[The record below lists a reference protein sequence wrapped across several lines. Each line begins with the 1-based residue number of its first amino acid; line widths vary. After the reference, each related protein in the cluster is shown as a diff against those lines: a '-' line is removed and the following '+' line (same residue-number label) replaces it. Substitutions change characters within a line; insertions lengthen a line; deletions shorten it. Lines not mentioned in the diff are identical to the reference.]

1 MLVSLFW
8 SSQPRSA
15 PRTRTGVSRHAS
27 VARPDRPPH
36 CPRARAAA
44 HTDSRHGSGR
54 LLLRAIARDE
64 NLSRERVRQI
74 VAQSLNEPE
83 GGTRLDHARVQ
94 LARLEPA
101 LQLAARGGADGEL
114 RAIDRLLR
122 VLDRLDKYGAVAE
135 APQPYDENARERLL
149 TKLNQ
154 MAERIKA
161 ARTAQQVGAASPDD
175 AADKAAEEKDL
186 ENGDSGLPGL

>member
-1 MLVSLFW
+1 MPPSPAPIVRRTAREREQRRIRMLAMVQAGFSYE
-8 SSQPRSA
+8 
-15 PRTRTGVSRHAS
+15 
-27 VARPDRPPH
+27 
-36 CPRARAAA
+36 
-44 HTDSRHGSGR
+44 
-54 LLLRAIARDE
+54 AIACDE

-74 VAQSLNEPE
+74 MAQSLDEPE

-101 LQLAARGGADGEL
+101 LRLAARDVADGEL

-149 TKLNQ
+149 TRLNR

-161 ARTAQQVGAASPDD
+161 ARTAPPAGESPPDD
-175 AADKAAEEKDL
+175 VEADVAEEKDL
-186 ENGDSGLPGL
+186 QNGASGLEVLCDCSKLVSLPISFGPRSLESISR